1 MCSSVFR
8 RLLSIGVV
16 AFLAAPLVVSH
27 ALAGDVVHYQAGVA
41 HAVLV
46 DDTHVIIVTDGR
58 TPHIELALSLA
69 AEGVSDSLAPVGD
82 LSTTLELGVAKATP
96 ELIDALISR
105 PGITA
110 AYPVIRFRQGGQ
122 PFGVTND
129 VIVKFRSAVTDAER
143 RAFESQYDLAI
154 QNEATKSMGLGGV
167 FAYKVLGDD
176 ALNRVSALHADDR
189 LADWRA
195 HADLHA
201 PIILNQ
207 SAPQD
212 EFFDLQWHL
221 ENDGD
226 FPGSVHA
233 DIDVFDAWTTTMG
246 SGIRIGMFDTGCDIE
261 HEDLADNY
269 LGVSQNNYG
278 SGGEIFAVGG
288 HGTAVMGLMVAGA
301 NSIGVRGVAPEARF
315 TASSF
320 GGGFATTAAAYKF
333 AVNNGVDVHNN
344 SWGFAFGL
352 MPDVVVEAIRD
363 AANTGRDGR
372 GMVIAFASGNS
383 ATELEPGADL
393 STLAEVIQVGAT
405 GQSDVIASYSNFGVT
420 QDIMGPTLGDDGV
433 GLATTDITG
442 SDGFNDGSSFFDISN
457 APNYTRRMSGT
468 SGASPVVTG
477 VAALVLAVN
486 PSLNRHQVLQL
497 LTHSADKVSR
507 LDAEYGAVT
516 SFSPRYGYGRVNAAR
531 AVEAAVASRT
541 GNVTWPGIPQDISI
555 RISEA
560 EQGLVA
566 TIGWDASGMPDG
578 DGVASEEQE
587 VVLFYR
593 VPSQEGPDEIGFAP
607 DDGDTFEPCDP
618 TQFANCILPD
628 PLGSPN
634 LAVIFSGVPE
644 IDDSGGNQGRRTISG
659 LPIAGSDEDDEQ
671 RFALFA
677 VNSQRRYSFGTV
689 FDENGDVVDIGGGD
703 DGSGIVPPPD
713 QGRPIDPEL
722 IPEEPG
728 KNEPPSVTATADR
741 TVCSAPCT
749 VEFHG
754 GAVTPNQIL
763 DRGWS
768 FGDGAT
774 SSEDAI
780 RHTYQLPGT
789 YNAVYFAVDDE
800 EPNGRISTK
809 LIQVQIDVDD
819 QDGDAIV
826 PGTAS
831 ARIAVQSTIP
841 VFAPDARVRFIAETT
856 GIGEST
862 NSASVT
868 YQWDFGD
875 GNTGTGQSA
884 ENIYANP
891 GFFSVVVVVTEQ
903 LTSGQEI
910 QAVASTIL
918 QVDGFSTNSGQSQP
932 TTQGQ
937 TTTSDSDNGSAGAC
951 GVMGLASLA
960 LGVVG
965 MWGLG
970 YRRRRRF

>member
-16 AFLAAPLVVSH
+16 AFCAAPLVVSQ
-27 ALAGDVVHYQAGVA
+27 AFAGDVVHYQAGVA
-41 HAVLV
+41 HDVFV
-46 DDTHVIIVTDGR
+46 DETHVIILTDGR
-58 TPHIELALSLA
+58 TSHIELALVLA
-69 AEGVSDSLAPVGD
+69 ADGVSDSLAPVGD
-82 LSTTLELGVAKATP
+82 LATTLELSVAKVTP
-96 ELIDALISR
+96 ELIDALIGR

-122 PFGVTND
+122 PFGLTND
-129 VIVKFRSAVTDAER
+129 VIVKFRSDVTATER
-143 RAFESQYDLAI
+143 KAFESQYDLAI
-154 QNEATKSMGLGGV
+154 QNEATKNMGLSGV
-167 FAYKVLGDD
+167 YAYRVLGGD
-176 ALNRVSALHADDR
+176 ALTRVSALHADDR

-221 ENDGD
+221 ENNGN
-226 FPGSVHA
+226 FPGFVNA
-233 DIDVFDAWTTTMG
+233 DIDVFDAWATTMG

-278 SGGEIFAVGG
+278 SGGEIFAQGG
-288 HGTAVMGLMVAGA
+288 HGTAVMGLMVAAA

-320 GGGFATTAAAYKF
+320 GGGFATTAASYAF

-352 MPDVVVEAIRD
+352 MPDVVVEAIQN
-363 AANTGRDGR
+363 AANNGRDGR

-383 ATELEPGADL
+383 ATELEPGDDL
-393 STLAEVIQVGAT
+393 STLPEVIQVGAT
-405 GQSDVIASYSNFGVT
+405 GQSDLIASYSNFGVT

-442 SDGFNDGSSFFDISN
+442 SDGFNDGNIFSDITN

-477 VAALVLAVN
+477 VAALVLSVN

-497 LTHSADKVSR
+497 LTHSADKVSG
-507 LDAEYGAVT
+507 LDAQYGAVT
-516 SFSPRYGYGRVNAAR
+516 SFSPRYGYGRVNARR
-531 AVEAAVASRT
+531 AVEAAVTSRT

-555 RISEA
+555 RIAEV
-560 EQGLVA
+560 EQGLMA
-566 TIGWDASGMPDG
+566 IISWDASGMPNG
-578 DGVASEEQE
+578 DGVATEEEE

-593 VPSQEGPDEIGFAP
+593 VPSQDGPDDIRFTP
-607 DDGDTFEPCDP
+607 DDGETFEACDP
-618 TQFANCILPD
+618 SAFAGCILPD

-634 LAVIFSGVPE
+634 LAVIFSGAPE
-644 IDDSGGNQGRRTISG
+644 IDGSGGNQGRRSISV
-659 LPIAGSDEDDEQ
+659 PIAGSDEEDEQ

-677 VNSQRRYSFGTV
+677 ANGQRRYSFGAV
-689 FDENGDVVDIGGGD
+689 FDENGDLVDIGGGD
-703 DGSGIVPPPD
+703 DGSGVVPPPD

-728 KNEPPSVTATADR
+728 KDEPPSVTATADR

-774 SSEDAI
+774 SSEDAVM
-780 RHTYQLPGT
+780 HTYQLPGT

-809 LIQVQIDVDD
+809 LIQVQIGVDD
-819 QDGDAIV
+819 QNGGAIV
-826 PGTAS
+826 PGLVNAQ
-831 ARIAVQSTIP
+831 IAVQTAIP
-841 VFAPDARVRFIAETT
+841 VFAPDARVRFLAETT
-856 GIGEST
+856 GIGESM

-868 YQWDFGD
+868 YDWDFGD
-875 GNTGTGQSA
+875 GNVGTGQST
-884 ENIYANP
+884 ENIFANP

-903 LTSGQEI
+903 LTTGQQI
-910 QAVASTIL
+910 QALASIIL

-932 TTQGQ
+932 TTLGQ
-937 TTTSDSDNGSAGAC
+937 TTTSQSDNDGAGAC

-965 MWGLG
+965 MWSLGL
-970 YRRRRRF
+970 RRRRRY